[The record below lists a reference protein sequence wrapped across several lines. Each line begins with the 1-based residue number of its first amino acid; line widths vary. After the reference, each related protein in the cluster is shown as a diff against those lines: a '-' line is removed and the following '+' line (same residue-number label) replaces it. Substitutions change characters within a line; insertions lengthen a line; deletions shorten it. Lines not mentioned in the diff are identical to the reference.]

1 MNMLPVIIKTNRGR
15 LLKLVDVSS
24 INTRSIDTP
33 SFVEINI
40 KTSEVLLVFPGS
52 SEPMSKYNIQGL
64 TIEVGNTS
72 GRIYRIV
79 GLQSRLSDQDIDTIT
94 NSLGSGKSL
103 RFKTNIKSSLQLL
116 NVIHIGA

>member
-1 MNMLPVIIKTNRGR
+1 MLPVIIKTNSGR
-15 LLKLVDVSS
+15 LLRLVDVSS

-33 SFVEINI
+33 SFVETDI
-40 KTSEVLLVFPGS
+40 KNSEVLLVLPGS
-52 SEPMSKYNIQGL
+52 SEPMSKYSIQGL

-72 GRIYRIV
+72 GRIYHIV